1 MFPVEISILVFSPF
15 RIVGR
20 RTADADNNRTTRN
33 GQCAGRR
40 IESVRLHP
48 FVNHAMRW
56 ASAVDTDPL
65 LSNAVTRAS
74 AKIFKG
80 LGNREPDLLTVFV
93 SAHHAARFE
102 ELSRMLLREF
112 ESSYLFGCCAA
123 GVIGGGQEVEDRPA
137 LSLTGAILPGV
148 RMKGV
153 HLDAAQV
160 PPVYAGQRVWEDTLH
175 LTASQQ
181 PSFLILADPFSFET
195 ETFVK
200 GLDRVYP
207 SAPKIGGLA
216 GGARQVGGSALYLG
230 NEVHRSGSICLALTG
245 NVQVDTIVAQGC
257 RPVGDPMFVTGAHEN
272 LIRELDGRT
281 PRDVLAGLFEGL
293 STADRDLF
301 SQSLFLGL
309 AMRADVNQYVP
320 GDFLIRNILG
330 MDPQSGALWVNAHV
344 PANSVVQFHLRDAS
358 ASAYDLERA
367 LTQYRTTTLSGE
379 PAGTL
384 LFSCAGR
391 GYGLYGQD
399 DHDSNAFRRLVADV
413 PIGGFFGNGE
423 IGPVQNAT
431 YLHGYTSAFA
441 VFSERK

>member
-1 MFPVEISILVFSPF
+1 
-15 RIVGR
+15 
-20 RTADADNNRTTRN
+20 
-33 GQCAGRR
+33 
-40 IESVRLHP
+40 
-48 FVNHAMRW
+48 MRW
-56 ASAVDTDPL
+56 ASAIDTDPL
-65 LSNAVTRAS
+65 LSNAVTRTA
-74 AKIFKG
+74 AQLFKG

-93 SAHHAARFE
+93 SSHHAARFE
-102 ELSRMLLREF
+102 ELSRLLLREF
-112 ESSYLFGCCAA
+112 ESSFLFGCCAD
-123 GVIGGGQEVEDRPA
+123 GVIGGGSEIEDRPGLA
-137 LSLTGAILPGV
+137 LTGAVLPGV

-160 PPVYAGQRVWEDTLH
+160 PPVYAEQRTWEDAMH

-181 PSFLILADPFSFET
+181 PAFLILGDPFSFET

-207 SAPKIGGLA
+207 NAPKIGGLA
-216 GGARQVGGSALYLG
+216 GGARQVGGSVLYLG
-230 NEVHRSGSICLALTG
+230 NEVHRSGAVALALTG
-245 NVQVDTIVAQGC
+245 NIQVDTIVAQGC
-257 RPVGDPMFVTGAHEN
+257 RAVGDPMFVTLAHEN
-272 LIRELDGRT
+272 LIRELDGQT
-281 PRDVLAGLFEGL
+281 PRDVLAGLFERL
-293 STADRDLF
+293 SSADRDLF

-309 AMRADVNQYVP
+309 AMRTDTDRYVP

-330 MDPQSGALWVNAHV
+330 MDPQSGALWVNAHI
-344 PANSVVQFHLRDAS
+344 PAKSVVQFHLRDAS
-358 ASAYDLERA
+358 ASAFDLERA
-367 LTQYRTTTLSGE
+367 LTQYRNSTLSGP
-379 PAGTL
+379 PAGAL

>member
-1 MFPVEISILVFSPF
+1 
-15 RIVGR
+15 
-20 RTADADNNRTTRN
+20 
-33 GQCAGRR
+33 
-40 IESVRLHP
+40 
-48 FVNHAMRW
+48 MRW
-56 ASAVDTDPL
+56 ASVVDTDAL
-65 LSNAVTRAS
+65 LSAAVTHAA

-102 ELSRMLLREF
+102 ELSHLLLREF

-123 GVIGGGQEVEDRPA
+123 GVIGGGQEIEDRPC
-137 LSLTGAILPGV
+137 LSLTGASLPGV

-160 PPVYAGQRVWEDTLH
+160 PPVYAEPHVWEDAMH
-175 LTASQQ
+175 LTANQQ

-207 SAPKIGGLA
+207 SSPKVGGLA
-216 GGARQVGGSALYLG
+216 SGARQVGGSALYLG
-230 NEVHRSGSICLALTG
+230 NEIHRSGAIALALTG
-245 NVQVDTIVAQGC
+245 NVQIDPIVAQGC
-257 RPVGDPMFVTGAHEN
+257 RPIGDPMFVTLAHEN
-272 LIRELDGRT
+272 LIRELDGRA
-281 PRDVLAGLFEGL
+281 PRDALGMLFEQL
-293 STADRDLF
+293 PSVDRELLTD
-301 SQSLFLGL
+301 SLFLGM
-309 AMRADVNQYVP
+309 AMRADASQYVP

-344 PANSVVQFHLRDAS
+344 PTNSVVQFHLRDATT
-358 ASAYDLERA
+358 SAYDLERA
-367 LTQYRTTTLSGE
+367 LTHYKTSTLSG
-379 PAGTL
+379 PSSGAL

-391 GYGLYGQD
+391 GYGLYGQS
-399 DHDSNAFRRLVADV
+399 DHDSNAFRRLIADV
-413 PIGGFFGNGE
+413 PIGGFFGDGE

>member
-1 MFPVEISILVFSPF
+1 
-15 RIVGR
+15 
-20 RTADADNNRTTRN
+20 
-33 GQCAGRR
+33 
-40 IESVRLHP
+40 
-48 FVNHAMRW
+48 MRW
-56 ASAVDTDPL
+56 ASAIGTDPL
-65 LSNAVTRAS
+65 LSNAVTRTA
-74 AKIFKG
+74 AQIFKG

-93 SAHHAARFE
+93 SSHHAARFE
-102 ELSRMLLREF
+102 ELSRLLLREF
-112 ESSYLFGCCAA
+112 ESSFLFGCCAD
-123 GVIGGGQEVEDRPA
+123 GVIGGGSEIEDRPGLA
-137 LSLTGAILPGV
+137 LTGAVLPGV

-160 PPVYAGQRVWEDTLH
+160 PPLYAEQRIWEDTMH

-181 PSFLILADPFSFET
+181 PAFLILGDPFSFET

-207 SAPKIGGLA
+207 NAPKIGGLA
-216 GGARQVGGSALYLG
+216 SGARQVGGSALYLG
-230 NEVHRSGSICLALTG
+230 NEVHHSGAVALALTG
-245 NVQVDTIVAQGC
+245 NIQVDTIVAQGC
-257 RPVGDPMFVTGAHEN
+257 RAVGDPMFVTLAHEN
-272 LIRELDGRT
+272 LIRELDGQA
-281 PRDVLAGLFEGL
+281 PRDVLAGLFERL
-293 STADRDLF
+293 SSADRDLF

-309 AMRADVNQYVP
+309 AMRTDTDRYVP

-330 MDPQSGALWVNAHV
+330 MDPQSGALWVNAHI
-344 PANSVVQFHLRDAS
+344 PAKSVVQFHLRDAS
-358 ASAYDLERA
+358 ASAFDLERA
-367 LTQYRTTTLSGE
+367 LTRYRNSTLSGP

-423 IGPVQNAT
+423 IGPVQNST

>member
-1 MFPVEISILVFSPF
+1 
-15 RIVGR
+15 
-20 RTADADNNRTTRN
+20 
-33 GQCAGRR
+33 
-40 IESVRLHP
+40 
-48 FVNHAMRW
+48 MRW
-56 ASAVDTDPL
+56 ASAIDTDAL
-65 LSNAVTRAS
+65 LSTAVTHAA
-74 AKIFKG
+74 AKIFKD
-80 LGNREPDLLTVFV
+80 LGNQEPDLLTVFV

-102 ELSRMLLREF
+102 ELLRLLLREF
-112 ESSYLFGCCAA
+112 ESSYLFGCCAV
-123 GVIGGGQEVEDRPA
+123 GVIGGGHEIEDRPSLA
-137 LSLTGAILPGV
+137 LTGAVMPGV

-160 PPVYAGQRVWEDTLH
+160 PPVYAEQRVWEDTLH
-175 LTASQQ
+175 LTANQQ

-216 GGARQVGGSALYLG
+216 SGAKQVGGTILYLG
-230 NEVHRSGSICLALTG
+230 NEVHRSGAIALALTG
-245 NVQVDTIVAQGC
+245 NVQIDTIVAQGC
-257 RPVGDPMFVTGAHEN
+257 RPVGDPMFVTIAHEN
-272 LIRELDGRT
+272 LIRELDGHA
-281 PRDVLAGLFEGL
+281 PRDVLASLFEQL
-293 STADRDLF
+293 TSPDRELF

-309 AMRADVNQYVP
+309 AMRADANQYVP

-330 MDPQSGALWVNAHV
+330 MDPQSGALWVNAQI
-344 PANSVVQFHLRDAS
+344 PPNSVVQFHLRDAS

-367 LTQYRTTTLSGE
+367 LTHYRKSTLSSPSSG
-379 PAGTL
+379 AL

-391 GYGLYGQD
+391 GYGLYGQG
-399 DHDSNAFRRLVADV
+399 DHDSNAFRRLIADV